1 VSAREIR
8 HRAIGVPSTVV
19 VPEQTSGNWLPAGS
33 VKIGLTA
40 GASTPNSIV
49 GEVIERLEQLA
60 RADAQAATVVP
71 GRP

>member
-1 VSAREIR
+1 
-8 HRAIGVPSTVV
+8 
-19 VPEQTSGNWLPAGS
+19 
-33 VKIGLTA
+33 LTA